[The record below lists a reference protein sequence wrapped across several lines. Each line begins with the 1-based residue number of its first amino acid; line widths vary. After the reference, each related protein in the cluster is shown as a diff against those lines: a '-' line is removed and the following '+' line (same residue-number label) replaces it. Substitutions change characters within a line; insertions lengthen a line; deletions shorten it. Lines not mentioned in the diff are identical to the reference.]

1 MELSVRDDI
10 IDKVRRG
17 EMTPAQAE
25 AEAVRLDV
33 KPFAIV
39 PEPARFDP
47 FREPWWT
54 LPMAVAWI
62 AWRSTDRVREFWDPY
77 RSECWDWQLREWRN
91 GSDGPVYAGHFL
103 EQRRP
108 ATLSLLSFVERHDS
122 SQGLLPAGAISI
134 NDAKAK
140 LWEALSEHALEA
152 TGISTDTGERTSI
165 PACGWRNL
173 RDLEERGRDA
183 LRVRDASGVWTDR
196 GYNDV
201 ALRRQNIMAIW
212 QPHRLEERRHEL
224 PALVKPEGPGYMPL
238 YLAAQWIATRGGTV
252 EIDPME
258 LSIWQDAFAQLLPRL
273 ASEEIKVIGVRNG
286 ATETISALH
295 FASCR
300 VDYPYSDACLILSE
314 ELYLCSYPYID
325 DEHWRR
331 GFDDSLK
338 NRAGNR
344 WERLMVLK
352 SDVAHHWPF
361 SLAQASGKTP
371 MTTYQ
376 SGAPGRPTSM
386 HLVEVEFRARLDRG
400 EAETSIGAEART
412 LSEWLQKEH
421 PDAPQLTAKAI
432 ANRLRLEHRRR
443 VANAQK

>member
-1 MELSVRDDI
+1 MMPRPSFGRHSV
-10 IDKVRRG
+10 
-17 EMTPAQAE
+17 
-25 AEAVRLDV
+25 
-33 KPFAIV
+33 
-39 PEPARFDP
+39 
-47 FREPWWT
+47 
-54 LPMAVAWI
+54 
-62 AWRSTDRVREFWDPY
+62 
-77 RSECWDWQLREWRN
+77 
-91 GSDGPVYAGHFL
+91 
-103 EQRRP
+103 
-108 ATLSLLSFVERHDS
+108 
-122 SQGLLPAGAISI
+122 
-134 NDAKAK
+134 
-140 LWEALSEHALEA
+140 EHALEA
-152 TGISTDTGERTSI
+152 TGISTDNGERTSI

-173 RDLEERGRDA
+173 RDIEERGRDA

-212 QPHRLEERRHEL
+212 QPHRLEERRREL
-224 PALVKPEGPGYMPL
+224 PALVKPEGTGYMPL

-273 ASEEIKVIGVRNG
+273 ASDEIKVIGVRNG

-300 VDYPYSDACLILSE
+300 VDYPYSDADFDLIFSE

-331 GFDDSLK
+331 GFADSLK

-371 MTTYQ
+371 VTTYQ

-386 HLVEVEFRARLDRG
+386 HLVEVEFRARWDRG
-400 EAETSIGAEART
+400 EAWTSISAEARM
-412 LSEWLQKEH
+412 L
-421 PDAPQLTAKAI
+421 A
-432 ANRLRLEHRRR
+432 
-443 VANAQK
+443 